1 MERSVWALK
10 DDDVTLPLFAYETHD
25 PKLWLFSLSKVLGQE
40 KFIEVLVTLW
50 AIWWTRRKNYL

>member
-1 MERSVWALK
+1 MARSVWALK

-40 KFIEVLVTLW
+40 KFIDVLVTL
-50 AIWWTRRKNYL
+50 